1 MENEMARFGD
11 LASAVVIRGAVQDE
25 GLMLAGKYQA
35 QCFAVDGSLRWEDD
49 APNLVVTV
57 GRNDLFDKYLA
68 GSGYTA
74 AWYMGLIT
82 SVAYTGAAAG
92 DTMASHAGWVE
103 SSNYSAANNP
113 AMTWNVAAAGNKA
126 SNGAISFS
134 INANFTVVGPILKT
148 TDIKAGNTGVLYS
161 AGAFSGGNKVV
172 QNGDTLTVTY
182 SATSS

>member
-1 MENEMARFGD
+1 MNESAKMGEVSA
-11 LASAVVIRGAVQDE
+11 AVVIRGGEKKENVEVAGLYTAVCRDQQGNVKWTDE
-25 GLMLAGKYQA
+25 
-35 QCFAVDGSLRWEDD
+35 
-49 APNLVVTV
+49 APNLVTTV

-68 GSGYTA
+68 GSAYTA
-74 AWYMGLIT
+74 AFYMGLIQ
-82 SVAYTGAAAG
+82 SVSFTGTAAG
-92 DTMASHAGWVE
+92 DTMASHSGWIE
-103 SSNYSAANNP
+103 SSNYAAANNP
-113 AMTWNVAAAGNKA
+113 AVTWNAASGGNKA
-126 SNGAISFS
+126 SNGAVSFA